1 MKKHQVDKLFS
12 DKLKDFEMEPSE
24 KAWERLD
31 AKLDRSPNRNY
42 LSYWAAAVV
51 ILMALPGYFLLQ
63 QNSTV
68 HTGELA
74 VEENIQKSAPE
85 IKPQVVERTSD
96 FMDTKIVSEQPNQSI
111 ASNANVVNK
120 TMLPSRTN
128 QQEKWEINVESENG
142 FAVQDKVA
150 SVEKEKRWNES
161 TALVKPLEKPQ
172 SNRFSDAQINAV
184 AQFSEGQNTAA
195 KYDQERTNMSDKKK
209 EAAATEPRVLVAVLH
224 EDEWPMNNPETDVE
238 DNRKNKRL
246 KQIFTQLKKAK
257 KGEEVDWDQV
267 GFNPKSILAKVELNN
282 NDYQE

>member
-51 ILMALPGYFLLQ
+51 ILMALSGYFLLQ
-63 QNSTV
+63 QNSSV

-85 IKPQVVERTSD
+85 IKPQVAERTSD
-96 FMDTKIVSEQPNQSI
+96 FMDTKIVSEQPDQNV
-111 ASNANVVNK
+111 ASKATVDNK
-120 TMLPSRTN
+120 DFLATQTN
-128 QQEKWEINVESENG
+128 QQEKLDINADSDKS
-142 FAVQDKVA
+142 FAVQNKMA
-150 SVEKEKRWNES
+150 SVEKEKMWNES
-161 TALVKPLEKPQ
+161 MALVKPQEQPQ
-172 SNRFSDAQINAV
+172 SNRFSDAQVQSV
-184 AQFSEGQNTAA
+184 AQLPAAPNTPALHN
-195 KYDQERTNMSDKKK
+195 QERVKLSDEHKRVQV
-209 EAAATEPRVLVAVLH
+209 AEPRVIVAVIH
-224 EDEWPMNNPETDVE
+224 EDEWPINKPETDIE

-267 GFNPKSILAKVELNN
+267 GFNPKSILAKVELSN